1 MTRPYIQFTELFR
14 SLSPYELNHFCE
26 VMLCKIEESSGI
38 SYHKKT
44 RPLLTEKDLQYAL
57 TNTMRDIAVE
67 LRQQEIDEQKALM
80 FTNRIA
86 A

>member
-14 SLSPYELNHFCE
+14 SLSPYELNHLCE

-38 SYHKKT
+38 GYHKKT
-44 RPLLTEKDLQYAL
+44 RAPLTEKDLQYAL
-57 TNTMRDIAVE
+57 THTMRDIAMQ
-67 LRQQEIDEQKALM
+67 LRQEEINEEKAHM
-80 FTNRIA
+80 FAHKVA